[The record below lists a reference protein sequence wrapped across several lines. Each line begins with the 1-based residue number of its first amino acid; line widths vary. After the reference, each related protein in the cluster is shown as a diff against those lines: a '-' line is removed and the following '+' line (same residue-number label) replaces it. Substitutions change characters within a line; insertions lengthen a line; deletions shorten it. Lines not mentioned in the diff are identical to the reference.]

1 MMYHVMPIPLTSR
14 GEALRKILQ
23 KGMLL
28 EWGLISLAIIIFSPQ
43 KLEAVGG
50 VIGLLALTFL
60 LLYFYLP
67 SKIEQLFKKVR
78 Y

>member
-1 MMYHVMPIPLTSR
+1 MMYHVMPIPFKSR
-14 GEALRKILQ
+14 GQALRKVLQ

-28 EWGLISLAIIIFSPQ
+28 EWGLVSLALIIFSPQ
-43 KLEAVGG
+43 KLEAFEG
-50 VIGLLALTFL
+50 VLLLLALTFL